1 MPANWGAFIPAL
13 ANTLQSQQFTKPGGA
28 KVSYDPPEI
37 GATKVLGKDF
47 KLDDDGNP
55 QRYYEDGAS
64 MPIEVEVDVLMESL
78 IIQVKLYG
86 KNQYALI

>member
-47 KLDDDGNP
+47 K
-55 QRYYEDGAS
+55 S
-64 MPIEVEVDVLMESL
+64 SIFSL
-78 IIQVKLYG
+78 VFINNFPYKSNRIIITIYRIF
-86 KNQYALI
+86 Y